1 MKLVRTVCGALI
13 AVCLSGLAL
22 AGLQPNGQGV
32 TFYSPLI
39 SQNNNNLGPRD
50 TIEAIV
56 KDATDEGGSVVLC
69 RKHRCLNLATHEDM
83 GDAQDGYYILF
94 DKKDPDYQDKLQ
106 KYQDRIHNWIQQN

>member
-22 AGLQPNGQGV
+22 AGLEPSGNGV
-32 TFYSPLI
+32 TFYSPFI

-50 TIEAIV
+50 SIEAIV
-56 KDATDEGGSVVLC
+56 KDATAEGGSVVLC
-69 RKHRCLNLATHEDM
+69 RRHHCLDLATHEDM

-94 DKKDPDYQDKLQ
+94 DKKDPGYQDKLQ
-106 KYQDRIHNWIQQN
+106 KYQSRIRNWIEQN

>member
-22 AGLQPNGQGV
+22 AGLQPSGNSV
-32 TFYSPLI
+32 TFYSPFI
-39 SQNNNNLGPRD
+39 SQNNNLGPRD

-56 KDATDEGGSVVLC
+56 KDATAEGGSVVLC
-69 RKHRCLNLATHEDM
+69 RNHHCLDLATHEDM
-83 GDAQDGYYILF
+83 GDAQNGYYILF

-106 KYQDRIHNWIQQN
+106 KYQDRIRNWVKQN